1 MPPTELPHDPH
12 DHDAREKPFWD
23 VGPARHLPRLEGDVE
38 VDVCVVGLGGS
49 GLTCVREL
57 LRLGASVAALEAG
70 RVGGG
75 AAGHNGGFLLAGLA
89 LFHHHAVERYGR
101 ARARALYH
109 LTLGELDRIE
119 AEAPALV
126 SRPGSLRIAE
136 SEAELADCDLQL
148 DAMQADELPGER

>member
-70 RVGGG
+70 GAGGG
-75 AAGHNGGFLLAGLA
+75 GGGGERGGRRPPAPPPPPLIPPRP
-89 LFHHHAVERYGR
+89 HA
-101 ARARALYH
+101 ARA
-109 LTLGELDRIE
+109 
-119 AEAPALV
+119 
-126 SRPGSLRIAE
+126 
-136 SEAELADCDLQL
+136 
-148 DAMQADELPGER
+148 